1 MLEILCMHVVR
12 SATSDIFL
20 QMEKGTL
27 LISLLLLIEKIYA
40 NTKIF
45 RKLTI
50 CNWKISLIILR
61 KILHQHLETERLSP
75 KICKRWQFYL
85 QFLVSMKQY
94 SHCLSYKGK
103 KKEKKIQYVQR
114 NHVVKII
121 FVPPASYLWRVH
133 YDYCSVKTELLWF
146 WGSCHN
152 VII

>member
-1 MLEILCMHVVR
+1 MHVVR

-61 KILHQHLETERLSP
+61 KILHQHLETEHLSP
-75 KICKRWQFYL
+75 KICKRENSLIFY
-85 QFLVSMKQY
+85 
-94 SHCLSYKGK
+94 YK
-103 KKEKKIQYVQR
+103 V
-114 NHVVKII
+114 
-121 FVPPASYLWRVH
+121 
-133 YDYCSVKTELLWF
+133 
-146 WGSCHN
+146 
-152 VII
+152 